1 MERRFLKIEESNS
14 SINSNFLEIFRH
26 LIWHEVKYNGI
37 PVLWFF
43 WWKRKKCEAVQ
54 PNKPQKP
61 SGKEIFLFVDYHTD
75 LTVLETLNRIGLQGG
90 SPCSYPFL
98 PTHLTVAYI
107 LRTLKS
113 SNLNDLQA
121 QWKLKSKLIWGKT
134 VIFWPLCTHSSEHF
148 LCLFILVMSLG
159 YVFFLLRF
167 HIRNVPS
174 VYSFSGFIPQN
185 FK

>member
-43 WWKRKKCEAVQ
+43 WWKRKKCEAVE

-61 SGKEIFLFVDYHTD
+61 SGKEFFLCWLPSGPNSFGNFEQNQFARRQP
-75 LTVLETLNRIGLQGG
+75 LLLPL
-90 SPCSYPFL
+90 P
-98 PTHLTVAYI
+98 PTHLTVAYV

-113 SNLNDLQA
+113 SNLNDLQS
-121 QWKLKSKLIWGKT
+121 QWKLKSKLIWEKT

-148 LCLFILVMSLG
+148 LCLFIFVTSLG
-159 YVFFLLRF
+159 YVFFFLRF

-174 VYSFSGFIPQN
+174 VYSFSGFIP
-185 FK
+185 